1 MPLGGG
7 LRAPLCPPPQGL
19 MWDGGAPSPA
29 WRQSHL
35 DPSVLF
41 FHPARQT
48 CPHSIFLF
56 GLSFLLVLEGQA
68 GSAFPG
74 APAQALTGGH
84 EDRMRHTR
92 PPGSH
97 RPKQLHVA
105 AYLRVCLPERGP
117 RAGAGEPR
125 PPGRST
131 WSGARPY
138 YSRSSVE
145 MLSDGQTTKSKCRY
159 RCLYKVMTFLSLS
172 FQEKVFFICLTS
184 YAGACIISNSV
195 D

>member
-1 MPLGGG
+1 
-7 LRAPLCPPPQGL
+7 
-19 MWDGGAPSPA
+19 MWDGRAPSPA

-105 AYLRVCLPERGP
+105 AYLRVCVPERGQ
-117 RAGAGEPR
+117 GQVQVSLDLL
-125 PPGRST
+125 GRST

-145 MLSDGQTTKSKCRY
+145 MLLDGQTTKSKCRY

-172 FQEKVFFICLTS
+172 FQKKVFFICLIS
-184 YAGACIISNSV
+184 YSGACIISNNV